1 MIIRDIE
8 LLNASIKD
16 KAIKA
21 ISEMNADSKLK
32 QLGASG
38 VVVIETIRQLVTQMA
53 YYARGRMDTDDV
65 RSMFYAAKLWEL
77 SDMEAKQ
84 KVTWTLKSKH
94 IDGQAIDIAP
104 IRNGRVWWG
113 APDAVWQRMGE
124 IGKLNGLAWGGDW
137 KNKDTPHF
145 EV

>member
-8 LLNASIKD
+8 LLSSAIKD

-21 ISEMNADSKLK
+21 IAEMNADSKLK

-65 RSMFYAAKLWEL
+65 RSMFHAAKLWEL

-104 IRNGRVWWG
+104 ICNGRVWWG

>member
-8 LLNASIKD
+8 LLSAAIKD

-21 ISEMNADSKLK
+21 IADMNADSKLK

-113 APDAVWQRMGE
+113 APPSVWERMGE
-124 IGKLNGLAWGGDW
+124 IGESNGMKWGGRW
-137 KNKDTPHF
+137 KEKDTPHF

>member
-1 MIIRDIE
+1 MNIRDID
-8 LLNASIKD
+8 AQTSQIKD
-16 KAIKA
+16 KAKKTIA
-21 ISEMNADSKLK
+21 DMNADETLK
-32 QLGASG
+32 KLGAQG

-53 YYARGRMDTDDV
+53 YFARGRMDTDDV
-65 RSMFYAAKLWEL
+65 RSIFYAAGLWEL

-94 IDGQAIDIAP
+94 IDGLAIDIAP

-113 APDAVWQRMGE
+113 APPEVWERMGE
-124 IGKLNGLAWGGDW
+124 IGEANSLRWGGRW
-137 KNKDTPHF
+137 TQKDTPNF

>member
-38 VVVIETIRQLVTQMA
+38 VVIIETIRQLVTQMA

>member
-1 MIIRDIE
+1 MVIRDIE
-8 LLNASIKD
+8 LLSAAIKD
-16 KAIKA
+16 KAKKA
-21 ISEMNADSKLK
+21 IADMDADSKLK

-65 RSMFYAAKLWEL
+65 RSMFHAAKLWDL